1 VILRTA
7 QSSSDPGMVGNL
19 LPSRLAGAHIRL
31 ATPAGAQADLLQKLK
46 AELQAEG
53 KAPYVFPSGGSN
65 SRGSWG
71 YIQAPMPA
79 GPHLEAAPICAC
91 PSSPLPLLFT
101 TAAHRPSP
109 NWSRK

>member
-1 VILRTA
+1 MPAIPPPEHHRPCRATCVAARKMGLEAYVILRTD
-7 QSSSDPGMVGNL
+7 QSSTDPGMVGNL

-31 ATPAGAQADLLQKLK
+31 ATHAGAQADLLQKLK

-71 YIQAPMPA
+71 YIQAC
-79 GPHLEAAPICAC
+79 H
-91 PSSPLPLLFT
+91 
-101 TAAHRPSP
+101 
-109 NWSRK
+109 